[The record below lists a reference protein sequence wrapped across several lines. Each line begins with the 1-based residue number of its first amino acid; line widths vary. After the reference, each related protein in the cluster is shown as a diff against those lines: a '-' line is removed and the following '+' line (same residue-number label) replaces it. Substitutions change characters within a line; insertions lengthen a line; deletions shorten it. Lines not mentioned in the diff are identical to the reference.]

1 MAMKSRMD
9 EFAEWGTEVVFGRAR
24 GFRAWMMRCA
34 LRFASFFFYVLVK
47 VRLFLFTRRIKT
59 VRYLSTFVVS
69 VGNITAGGT
78 GKTPVVEFL
87 ARTLAERGRKCA
99 ILTRGYKS
107 EPLDEPQ
114 EWMDKEGKPVKNL
127 PKIASDGE
135 TRYLSPLYA
144 GDEPFML
151 AKNLDG
157 VAVLVDK
164 DRVKSGIFAIE
175 QLGANTLILDDGMQ
189 YLKLKHEIDIVL
201 VDCGFPFGTGALLPR
216 GTMREPRSGLA
227 RASYIILT
235 KSGGKPQGELISTIR
250 RYNKVA
256 DIIVT
261 NHAPAHLENL
271 FTGERKPL
279 SFLKD
284 KYVACMSGIARPE
297 SFEGLVEGLGAHV
310 EIRRRYPDHYWF
322 DQEDLETFVDRC
334 AERAMDLI
342 VTTEKDA
349 VRFLKPGEMDVP
361 IYFLRIHIEI
371 EQGEEYW
378 NRMIDRICA
387 LAEPQPQPQWSE
399 VL

>member
-1 MAMKSRMD
+1 MKSRMD
-9 EFAEWGTEVVFGRAR
+9 EFAEWGTEVVFGRAH
-24 GFRAWMMRCA
+24 GFRAWMMRCV
-34 LRFASFFFYVLVK
+34 LRFASLFFYLLVK
-47 VRLFLFTRRIKT
+47 TRLFLFSRRIKT
-59 VRYLSTFVVS
+59 VRYLGTFVVS

-87 ARTLAERGRKCA
+87 SRALSARGRKCA

-114 EWMDKEGKPVKNL
+114 VWKDAQGKDVPHL
-127 PKIASDGE
+127 PKIASDGV

-151 AKNLDG
+151 ARNLDG

-175 QLGANTLILDDGMQ
+175 QLGCNTLILDDGMQ

-201 VDCGFPFGTGALLPR
+201 VDCGFPFGTGSLLPR
-216 GTMREPRSGLA
+216 GTMREPRTSLA

-235 KSGGKPQGELISTIR
+235 KSGGKSQEALISTIR
-250 RYNKVA
+250 KYNQVA

-261 NHAPAHLENL
+261 NHAPAYLENI
-271 FTGERKPL
+271 FTGEQRPL

-322 DQEDLETFVDRC
+322 DQKDLETFVERC
-334 AERAMDLI
+334 ADRAMDMI

-349 VRFLKPGEMDVP
+349 VRFLKPGEMEVP
-361 IYFLRIHIEI
+361 IYFLRIQIDI
-371 EQGEEYW
+371 EQGQEHW
-378 NRMIDRICA
+378 DRMIDRICA
-387 LAEPQPQPQWSE
+387 LSEPQPPPQWSDS
-399 VL
+399 L

>member
-1 MAMKSRMD
+1 MKSRMD
-9 EFAEWGTEVVFGRAR
+9 EFAEWGTEVVFGRVH
-24 GFRAWMMRCA
+24 GFRAWMMRCV
-34 LRFASFFFYVLVK
+34 LRFASLFFYLLVK
-47 VRLFLFTRRIKT
+47 TRLFLFSRRIKT
-59 VRYLSTFVVS
+59 VRYLGTFVIS

-87 ARTLAERGRKCA
+87 SRALSARGRRCA

-114 EWMDKEGKPVKNL
+114 EWKDKDGNNVTEL
-127 PKIASDGE
+127 PKIASDGV

-151 AKNLDG
+151 ARNLDN

-175 QLGANTLILDDGMQ
+175 QLGCNTLILDDGMQ

-201 VDCGFPFGTGALLPR
+201 VDCGFPFGTGSLLPR
-216 GTMREPRSGLA
+216 GTMREPRSSLA

-235 KSGGKPQGELISTIR
+235 KSGGKPQDRLIATIR
-250 RYNKVA
+250 KYNRVA
-256 DIIVT
+256 DIIVC
-261 NHAPAHLENL
+261 NHAPAHLENI

-322 DQEDLETFVDRC
+322 DQKDLETFVDRC
-334 AERAMDLI
+334 ADRAMDLI

-349 VRFLKPGEMDVP
+349 VRFLKPGEMEIP
-361 IYFLRIHIEI
+361 IYFLRIQIDI
-371 EQGEEYW
+371 EQGQEYW
-378 NRMIDRICA
+378 DRMIDRICD
-387 LAEPQPQPQWSE
+387 LAAPQPTPQWSDAI
-399 VL
+399 

>member
-1 MAMKSRMD
+1 MKSRMD
-9 EFAEWGTEVVFGRAR
+9 EFAEWGTEVVFGRAH
-24 GFRAWMMRCA
+24 GFRAWMMRCV
-34 LRFASFFFYVLVK
+34 LRFASFFFYLLVK
-47 VRLFLFTRRIKT
+47 TRLFLFTRRIKT
-59 VRYLSTFVVS
+59 VRYLGTFVVS

-87 ARTLAERGRKCA
+87 SKALSARGRKCA

-114 EWMDKEGKPVKNL
+114 EWKDKDGHDVPHL
-127 PKIASDGE
+127 PKIASDGV

-151 AKNLDG
+151 ARNLDG

-175 QLGANTLILDDGMQ
+175 QLGCNTLILDDGMQ

-201 VDCGFPFGTGALLPR
+201 VDCGFPFGTGSLLPR
-216 GTMREPRSGLA
+216 GTMREPRTSLA

-235 KSGGKPQGELISTIR
+235 KSGGKPQDSLIATIR
-250 RYNKVA
+250 KYNSVA

-261 NHAPAHLENL
+261 NHAPAHLENI
-271 FTGERKPL
+271 FTGERHPL

-322 DQEDLETFVDRC
+322 DQKDLETFVERC
-334 AERAMDLI
+334 ADRAMDMI

-349 VRFLKPGEMDVP
+349 VRFLKPGEMEVP
-361 IYFLRIHIEI
+361 IYFLRIQIDI
-371 EQGEEYW
+371 EQGQEHW
-378 NRMIDRICA
+378 DKMIDRICA
-387 LAEPQPQPQWSE
+387 LSDPQPQPQWSDS
-399 VL
+399 L

>member
-1 MAMKSRMD
+1 MKSRMD
-9 EFAEWGTEVVFGRAR
+9 EFAEWGTEVVFGRVR
-24 GFRAWMMRCA
+24 GFRAWLMKCA
-34 LRFASFFFYVLVK
+34 LRFASFFFYFLIK
-47 VRLFLFTRRIKT
+47 GRLLLFQRRLKT
-59 VRYLSTFVVS
+59 VHYLGTFVVS

-78 GKTPVVEFL
+78 GKTPVVEL
-87 ARTLAERGRKCA
+87 LSRTLAQRGRKCA

-107 EPLDEPQ
+107 APLDEPQ
-114 EWMDKEGKPVKNL
+114 EWKDVHGKPVHNL
-127 PKIASDGE
+127 PKIASDGV
-135 TRYLSPLYA
+135 TRYLGPLYA

-151 AKNLDG
+151 ARNLDG

-175 QLGANTLILDDGMQ
+175 QLGRNTLILDDGMQ

-216 GTMREPRSGLA
+216 GTMREPRSSLA

-250 RYNKVA
+250 KYNRTA

-261 NHAPAHLENL
+261 NHGPSYLENI
-271 FTGERKPL
+271 FTGERQPL

-297 SFEGLVEGLGAHV
+297 SFEGLVEELGAHV

-322 DQEDLETFVDRC
+322 DQADLEVFVERC
-334 AERAMDLI
+334 ADRAMDLI

-349 VRFLKPGEMDVP
+349 VRFLKPGEMEVP
-361 IYFLRIHIEI
+361 IYFLRIQIDI
-371 EQGEEYW
+371 EQGQEYW
-378 NRMIDRICA
+378 DRMIDRICG
-387 LAEPQPQPQWSE
+387 LAEPQPSPQWSNN